1 MSDESNVAKGTDYEL
16 FVQGVYETV
25 LKAEGVENVS
35 VEHNIKLQG
44 KSGCE
49 HQIDVYWEFKLAGQV
64 YRTAIE
70 CKAYNKEVDIG
81 RIRDFYGVL
90 ADVANLNGI
99 FATLV
104 GYQSGAK
111 QYARHYGIALKELRL
126 PTPDDWAG
134 RIKDIVINIYVLIS
148 KIKNFQPKARQD
160 FLNSISEPVTGQ
172 VGLWT
177 DAPIVFDPDGKPVAS
192 YEQLRQSLPTA
203 GAPFKDRKYYA
214 PYPAHR
220 LKLGKLDIE
229 MDGID
234 FTYDVDVETMTSKV
248 LGEQMAHAIIR
259 DVQTGSYTFVDKQGN
274 VRPPRNHQ
282 S

>member
-25 LKAEGVENVS
+25 LKAEGVQNVS
-35 VEHNIKLQG
+35 VAHNIKLPG

-70 CKAYNKEVDIG
+70 CKAFNTEVSIG
-81 RIRDFYGVL
+81 RVRDFYGVL
-90 ADVANLNGI
+90 ADVTNLNGI

-111 QYARHYGIALKELRL
+111 QYAEHYGIALKELRL

-134 RIKDIVINIYVLIS
+134 RIKDIVINIHILVS
-148 KIKNFQPKARQD
+148 KITKFQPRARPE
-160 FLNSISEPVTGQ
+160 FLKTITEPVTGQ

-177 DAPIVFDPDGKPVAS
+177 DAPIVFDPNGKPVAC
-192 YEQLRQSLPTA
+192 YEQLRQNLPTA
-203 GAPFKDRKYYA
+203 GAPFKDRQYYVA
-214 PYPAHR
+214 YPAHR
-220 LKLGKLDIE
+220 LRLGTLDIE
-229 MDGID
+229 IDGID
-234 FTYDVDVETMTSKV
+234 FTYDVAVETMISKV

-259 DVQTGSYTFVDKQGN
+259 DVQSGSCASN
-274 VRPPRNHQ
+274 
-282 S
+282 